1 MKSNSK
7 RYQSDT
13 QWSRQIYITFVI
25 LTQKNKP
32 ETITKDTVDNDIDW
46 TAQDEHQVTDR
57 NRAHQYHRRTEIVA
71 TPIDFWNHS
80 TFKDSKGDP
89 AKKKG
94 MKEVLS

>member
-7 RYQSDT
+7 RCQSDT
-13 QWSRQIYITFVI
+13 QWSRQFYITFVI
-25 LTQKNKP
+25 STKKNKP

-80 TFKDSKGDP
+80 TFKNSKGDP
-89 AKKKG
+89 AKKK
-94 MKEVLS
+94 KELLS